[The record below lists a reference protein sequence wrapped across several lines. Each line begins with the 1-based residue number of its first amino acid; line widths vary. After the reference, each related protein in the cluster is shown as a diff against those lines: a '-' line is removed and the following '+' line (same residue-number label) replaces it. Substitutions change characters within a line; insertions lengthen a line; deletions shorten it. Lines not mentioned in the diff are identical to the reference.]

1 MTVVVAVA
9 EDGFTVAEANGEGD
23 AEADAEAEAEAEAE
37 TEGRA
42 VNEENVEYEGREDR
56 LTVALELGEG
66 VGLYVALALGVQ
78 LGYGVTETEALPE
91 EDHVGYTL
99 PEEDQVG

>member
-1 MTVVVAVA
+1 VTVVVAVA

-37 TEGRA
+37 TEAEERA

-66 VGLYVALALGVQ
+66 VGLYVALALG
-78 LGYGVTETEALPE
+78 YGVTETEALPE